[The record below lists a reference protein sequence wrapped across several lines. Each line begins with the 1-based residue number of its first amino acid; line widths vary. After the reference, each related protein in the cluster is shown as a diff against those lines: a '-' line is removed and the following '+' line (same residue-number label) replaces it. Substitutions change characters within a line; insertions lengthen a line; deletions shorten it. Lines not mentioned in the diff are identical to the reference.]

1 MWPRKRET
9 LRLLN
14 GLRYRR
20 DRTYPIRLSHE
31 HLYQP
36 RDAWRPRSHV
46 GLGLPVAACLRSKPV
61 WPHGPRAARGEEQV
75 LRLTIN
81 GMQFRIP
88 GSYMQPSSDPRS
100 PSKYLHFSFWV
111 SDGKP
116 IQVGVPEIGSKDR
129 VGRAIFWAPEPGR
142 PYNSSDDFVVLVIQA
157 LPGTEE
163 SLSRRQDS
171 IRQRIAGLHG
181 TASTED
187 GLECRLYKSGA
198 KDCATAP
205 GHNPKVTMDILSVMP
220 NNPTWRMIFYS
231 PADSLWVELRFPV
244 LGQSRWPEVVCRTLL
259 LIRSWRT
266 SGAPPSP
273 DCSKQSTLS

>member
-1 MWPRKRET
+1 MTVRHIDGTAPT
-9 LRLLN
+9 
-14 GLRYRR
+14 RYGCPMNIFIGRWMLGV
-20 DRTYPIRLSHE
+20 LSAM
-31 HLYQP
+31 L
-36 RDAWRPRSHV
+36 
-46 GLGLPVAACLRSKPV
+46 GLGLLSLPASGQSQFGPTVQERLERRNRSYDL
-61 WPHGPRAARGEEQV
+61 A
-75 LRLTIN
+75 ID

-88 GSYMQPSSDPRS
+88 GSYMQPSNDPRS

-116 IQVGVPEIGSKDR
+116 VQFGVPEIGSKDR

-142 PYNSSDDFVVLVIQA
+142 PYNSSDDFVVLVLRA

-163 SLSRRQDS
+163 SFSRRQDG

-198 KDCATAP
+198 KDCATAL
-205 GHNPKVTMDILSVMP
+205 GHDPAITMDILSVMP
-220 NNPTWRMIFYS
+220 NNPTWRMTFHS
-231 PADSLWVELRFPV
+231 PADSLWVELRFPE

-266 SGAPPSP
+266 SDAPSSP
-273 DCSKQSTLS
+273 DCSKLPTPS